1 MAGRPTIPT
10 KERLMPEDKEFPT
23 GLYVNRPR
31 PGSPDFVKARIS
43 IKIETFLEYLS
54 EQDGEWLW
62 CDVKEGFKVDPK
74 TDLKKWYAQVD
85 TWTPDQKKLE
95 EDTGDE
101 PLPF

>member
-1 MAGRPTIPT
+1 
-10 KERLMPEDKEFPT
+10 MPKQDDKEFPT

-43 IKIETFLEYLS
+43 IKVETFLEYLG
-54 EQDGEWLW
+54 EQDGEWLRV
-62 CDVKEGFKVDPK
+62 DVKEGFKVDPE

-85 TWTPDQKKLE
+85 TWKPKAQQQEKAQPRE
-95 EDTGDE
+95 ATGDE

>member
-1 MAGRPTIPT
+1 
-10 KERLMPEDKEFPT
+10 MPKQDDKVFPS

-43 IKIETFLEYLS
+43 IKVETFLEYLG
-54 EQDGEWLW
+54 EQDGEWLRV
-62 CDVKEGFKVDPK
+62 DVKEGFRDDKDGN
-74 TDLKKWYAQVD
+74 KKWYAQVD
-85 TWTPDQKKLE
+85 TWKPSQKKLE